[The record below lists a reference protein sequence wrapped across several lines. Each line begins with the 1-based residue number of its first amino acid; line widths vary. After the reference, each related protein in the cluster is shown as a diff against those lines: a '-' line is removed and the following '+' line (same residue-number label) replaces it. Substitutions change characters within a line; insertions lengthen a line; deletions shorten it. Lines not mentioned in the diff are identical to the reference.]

1 MNTARKPSSFTARS
15 TSVTASS
22 TSNGDTIA
30 APRSLSG
37 AGAQKS
43 YIQSLYARAMAAANG
58 GSMNGSASVCSPR
71 VGKST
76 ATSSPS
82 TSIASNCTSGDHPR
96 AAWDS
101 YSFWLRS

>member
-1 MNTARKPSSFTARS
+1 MNTVRKPSSFTARS
-15 TSVTASS
+15 TSATASS
-22 TSNGDTIA
+22 TSNGETIA
-30 APRSLSG
+30 APMSRSG

-43 YIQSLYARAMAAANG
+43 YSQSLYARASAAANG

-82 TSIASNCTSGDHPR
+82 TSIASSCTSVDQPR
-96 AAWDS
+96 SAWEA
-101 YSFWLRS
+101 